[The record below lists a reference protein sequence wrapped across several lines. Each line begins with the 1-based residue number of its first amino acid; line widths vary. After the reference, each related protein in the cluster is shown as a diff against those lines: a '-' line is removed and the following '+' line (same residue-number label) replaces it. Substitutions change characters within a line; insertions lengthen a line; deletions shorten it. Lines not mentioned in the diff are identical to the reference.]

1 MKEFVEV
8 LKNNPNG
15 AFDYISNNYYKFSK
29 DELKDI
35 IKELLYSIE
44 ENTIHKSEYNKVLYD
59 AATELEDFLDL
70 YTKN

>member
-8 LKNNPNG
+8 LKNNPDK

-70 YTKN
+70 YTEN